1 MMPPNFANM
10 DPNALKQQSQMIN
23 GMSDEQIKAQMEM
36 AKRMMPGMANM
47 NISPEMVRQAT

>member
-1 MMPPNFANM
+1 
-10 DPNALKQQSQMIN
+10 MIN

-47 NISPEMVRQAT
+47 NISPEMVRQATQTMNNMSP